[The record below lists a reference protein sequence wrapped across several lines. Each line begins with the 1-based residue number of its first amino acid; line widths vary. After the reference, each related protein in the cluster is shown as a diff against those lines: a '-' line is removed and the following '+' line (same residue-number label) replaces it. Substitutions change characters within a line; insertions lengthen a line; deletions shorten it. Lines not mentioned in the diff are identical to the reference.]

1 MSSSRATVTYR
12 PDTDEERLIAL
23 LSHKTGLD
31 TSRLLGLAVR
41 QMAEREGV
49 ADAPHVRLSAEEQ
62 AQLEGINHELPRTF
76 WKRYRA
82 LVAKLE
88 DETLTQDERQEFL
101 TLTQK
106 SEAWNVRRLELLE
119 ALAQKRGMHFPELM
133 KALEI
138 QHHPHARSGL
148 WASPQ
153 QAVQQ

>member
-1 MSSSRATVTYR
+1 MSSSRAIVTYR

-23 LSHKTGLD
+23 LSHKTGLNK
-31 TSRLLGLAVR
+31 SRLLGLAVR

-49 ADAPHVRLSAEEQ
+49 VDDAPRVGLSAQEQ
-62 AQLEGINHELPRTF
+62 ARLEGINNELPRTF

-82 LVAKLE
+82 LAAKLE
-88 DETLTQDERQEFL
+88 DATLTDDERQEFL
-101 TLTQK
+101 TLTQR

-138 QHHPHARSGL
+138 QYHPHA
-148 WASPQ
+148 
-153 QAVQQ
+153 

>member
-1 MSSSRATVTYR
+1 MSSSRAIVTYR
-12 PDTDEERLIAL
+12 PDTDEARLIAL

-49 ADAPHVRLSAEEQ
+49 TDAPRVRLSAQEQ
-62 AQLEGINHELPRTF
+62 AQLDALNDELSHTF
-76 WKRYRA
+76 WKRYRTLA
-82 LVAKLE
+82 AKLE
-88 DETLTQDERQEFL
+88 DETLTDDERQEFL
-101 TLTQK
+101 TLTQQ

-138 QHHPHARSGL
+138 QHHPHA
-148 WASPQ
+148 
-153 QAVQQ
+153 